1 MRLTSL
7 FSRSSAGLAAIFL
20 VALGCGWGSEAVQ
33 RKIAGLTP
41 ERIASATVELRECGT
56 SPAPV
61 ANGTL
66 VELLKRIDDLQPAPT
81 IGAIEEW
88 AVWRVVRLRTTSNE
102 YFKISV
108 GTRKSLGGKPIVTLQ
123 EDPSG
128 GMGFYV
134 GEAFWN
140 WLSKTPESTSLDA
153 TSADLSPCS

>member
-1 MRLTSL
+1 MRLTS
-7 FSRSSAGLAAIFL
+7 FSSRSSAGLAAVLLI
-20 VALGCGWGSEAVQ
+20 ASGCGWGSEAVQ

-41 ERIASATVELRECGT
+41 ERVASATVELRECGT

-66 VELLKRIDDLQPAPT
+66 VELLKRINDLQPAPT
-81 IGAIEEW
+81 IGTREEW
-88 AVWRVVRLRTTSNE
+88 TVWRVVRLRTTSSE

-108 GTRKSLGGKPIVTLQ
+108 GTRKSLEGKAIVTLQ

-128 GMGFYV
+128 GIGFYV

-140 WLSKTPESTSLDA
+140 WLSMTPESISLDS
-153 TSADLSPCS
+153 TPADPNPCS